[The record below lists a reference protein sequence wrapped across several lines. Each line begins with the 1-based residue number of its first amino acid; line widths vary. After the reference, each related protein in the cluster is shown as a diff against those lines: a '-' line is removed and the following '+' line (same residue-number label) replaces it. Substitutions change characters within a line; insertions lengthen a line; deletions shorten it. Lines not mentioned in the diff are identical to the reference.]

1 MKQTCVILM
10 IALSIGQSYAQQ
22 SKVAS
27 AFMSLE
33 NYLKDKT
40 DIDQLKKAK
49 QFIDE
54 ATLSES
60 TAGRPKTW
68 YYRGNVY
75 WSMND
80 SKDTSFTQKGENPL
94 LTAVEA
100 YKKAYDLDPKYD
112 YAEEC
117 YNKAY
122 IGYNNIGITNFN
134 KSNFEQALENFEMC
148 ADLKAKKGNVDTSAF
163 ENAAVSAI
171 RAKNFAKS
179 EFYLK
184 KLISFNK
191 EKEGSRYIQLARLY
205 KDKGDT
211 ATFLKTIQ
219 EGRTQFPNDQKLLT
233 EELNLYLAGG
243 KSAEAEKL
251 LILAIEKD
259 STNAQLH
266 YAAGTIYED
275 LAKRQDAIASYQKAI
290 SLKPDYWEAYFNL
303 GAVYNNEAKRLQDI
317 ANNEKD
323 NKKYEVLNKAAET
336 EFKQALPYLE
346 KALELA
352 PKESDDVNA
361 LLRTL
366 KQIYSRM
373 SMTDKYEEVKKR
385 LGQ

>member
-10 IALSIGQSYAQQ
+10 IALSIGQSRAQQ
-22 SKVAS
+22 SKVVS
-27 AFMSLE
+27 AYNAL
-33 NYLKDKT
+33 NYYLKDKT
-40 DIDQLKKAK
+40 DIDQLRKAK
-49 QFIDE
+49 EFIDE
-54 ATLSES
+54 ASLSES
-60 TAGRPKTW
+60 TSGKPKTW

-80 SKDTSFTQKGENPL
+80 SKDTSFTKNGENPL
-94 LTAVEA
+94 LTAVES
-100 YKKAYDLDPKYD
+100 YKKAYDLDPKYE

-122 IGYNNIGITNFN
+122 IGYNNLGINDFN
-134 KSNFEQALENFEMC
+134 KNSFDKALLYFEIC
-148 ADLKAKKGNVDTSAF
+148 TDLRAKRGIVDTSAF

-171 RAKNFAKS
+171 RAKNFEKS
-179 EFYLK
+179 ELYLK

-233 EELNLYLAGG
+233 EELNLYLSKG

-251 LILAIEKD
+251 LLLAIEKD
-259 STNAQLH
+259 PANAQLH

-275 LAKRQDAIASYQKAI
+275 LAKRPDAIASYQKAI

-373 SMTDKYEEVKKR
+373 NMTEKYEEVKKR

>member
-1 MKQTCVILM
+1 MKQSYLILM
-10 IALSIGQSYAQQ
+10 IGIWVGQSHAQQ
-22 SKVAS
+22 SKVVS
-27 AFMSLE
+27 AYNAL
-33 NYLKDKT
+33 NYYLKDKT

-49 QFIDE
+49 EFIDE
-54 ATLSES
+54 ASLNEGTS
-60 TAGRPKTW
+60 GKPKTW

-80 SKDTSFTQKGENPL
+80 SKDSVFTQNGANPL
-94 LTAVEA
+94 LTAVES
-100 YKKAYDLDPKYD
+100 YKRVYDLDPKYE

-122 IGYNNIGITNFN
+122 IGYNNLGITNFN

-148 ADLKAKKGNVDTSAF
+148 ADLRAKKGIVDTSAF

-171 RAKNFAKS
+171 RGKNFAKS
-179 EFYLK
+179 EQYLK

-205 KDKGDT
+205 KEKGDT

-219 EGRTQFPNDQKLLT
+219 EGRNQFPNDQKLLT
-233 EELNLYLAGG
+233 EELNLSLSQG

-251 LILAIEKD
+251 LLLAIEKD
-259 STNAQLH
+259 PANAQLH

-275 LAKRQDAIASYQKAI
+275 LAKRQEAIASYQKAI
-290 SLKPDYWEAYFNL
+290 SLKADYWEAYFNL

-323 NKKYEVLNKAAET
+323 NKKYEISNKAAEA

-352 PKESDDVNA
+352 PKDSDDVNA

-373 SMTDKYEEVKKR
+373 NMTEKYEEVKKR